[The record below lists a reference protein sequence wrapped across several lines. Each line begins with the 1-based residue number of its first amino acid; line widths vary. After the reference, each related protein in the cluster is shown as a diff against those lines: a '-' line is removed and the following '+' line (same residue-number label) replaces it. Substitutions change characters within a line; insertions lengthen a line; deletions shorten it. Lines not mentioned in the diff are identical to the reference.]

1 MSRIN
6 RCIDLFESGQPVM
19 NLVVPELSYE
29 AGWDPV
35 HQSTEMI
42 WADFEH
48 FPFDMKSLHDFMRG
62 LKDAGSTPSGHL
74 TPTVI
79 AVMLFTGMSSEKV
92 KSNKWMAKHALTAG
106 VHGLIHHASP

>member
-42 WADFEH
+42 LA
-48 FPFDMKSLHDFMRG
+48 
-62 LKDAGSTPSGHL
+62 T
-74 TPTVI
+74 
-79 AVMLFTGMSSEKV
+79 
-92 KSNKWMAKHALTAG
+92 
-106 VHGLIHHASP
+106 